1 MSRRLTEKVI
11 EAGIVPRQSVE
22 LLKMWRLI
30 DPSTP
35 CDDKLE
41 EQTCKQL
48 LDFVDQ
54 IAVLLE
60 EETEMPEMKET
71 MPQVTELFRATGQ
84 RCMVLCAINGRVE
97 ELEVLAAEDAIGC
110 LYIRNST
117 GWVEL
122 FMRPGSQLQFDGK
135 VREIVEVSPSYFGD
149 KIGYYRCRTQG
160 VPEHAQMRRLPEV
173 GTSG

>member
-22 LLKMWRLI
+22 LLKMLRLI
-30 DPSTP
+30 DPSTASGYGI
-35 CDDKLE
+35 E
-41 EQTCKQL
+41 EQTRKQL

-54 IAVLLE
+54 ISELLE

-71 MPQVTELFRATGQ
+71 MPQVTELFRTTGR
-84 RCMVLCAINGRVE
+84 RCIVLCEINGKVE
-97 ELEVLAAEDAIGC
+97 DLEVLAVEDASGDLHIK
-110 LYIRNST
+110 NSP

-122 FMRPGSQLQFDGK
+122 FMRPGSQLQYGD
-135 VREIVEVSPSYFGD
+135 RMIEIVEVSPGYFGD
-149 KIGYYRCRTQG
+149 KINHYRCKVQG
-160 VPEHAQMRRLPEV
+160 VPQHAQMRRLPEV